1 MHPNTSNAAP
11 ADKARAV
18 EHYTQLAAQAAKTRK
33 PALPRKPDLLAIT
46 GWQAD
51 RRRAVALLQHQ
62 ERLARAAMRYDEA
75 DAYWSAAWD
84 VQQLLLERAADRIT
98 ESCTMPF
105 CDVAT
110 LGELRQR
117 WGLQ

>member
-1 MHPNTSNAAP
+1 MHPNTSSVAP

-18 EHYTQLAAQAAKTRK
+18 AHYTRLAAQAAKTRK
-33 PALPRKPDLLAIT
+33 PALPRKPDLSSIT

-51 RRRAVALLQHQ
+51 RRRAVALLEHQ
-62 ERLARAAMRYDEA
+62 QRLARAAMRHDEA
-75 DAYWSAAWD
+75 DAYWSAAYD
-84 VQQLLLERAADRIT
+84 VKELLRERAAGTIT

-105 CDVAT
+105 TDVGT
-110 LGELRQR
+110 HRELRQR